1 MIRLNPYIF
10 KYAFSYLLRHR
21 AKNSFIFLS
30 MTLLIWLVMTLFF
43 LSSGISYEL
52 AKKTEHMP
60 DIILTQTKAGRE
72 GFVDEKIVDR
82 ILEIE
87 GVSRAYAYIKAPYQF
102 KEDISFTIF
111 GVDPFE
117 EIDDPFIAHLLER
130 YNLESGSMLVS
141 HDVKEL
147 MKKAYYTKEFN
158 FIRPDGSLKRVQIAK
173 EFDTKNAPHY
183 RWLIVMSKEDARD
196 ILGLAGSEATNIAID
211 VANKLEI
218 PLIAAKLKEYYPN
231 AKVVTKKEQKLLYEQ
246 SFNFYSGTF
255 LILFSVTLLTFFII
269 IYDRLSGMSS
279 EERRE
284 IGILKAIGWRIEDV
298 LGAKF
303 YEAFF
308 IAVFSYIAGVSIA
321 YLYVFYLKAPLLGNI
336 FLHDAF
342 LQTQQFVL
350 APHIEFFYLFLVF
363 LLVVPLYFG
372 AVIIPAWRVATLDAD
387 EVMR

>member
-1 MIRLNPYIF
+1 M
-10 KYAFSYLLRHR
+10 
-21 AKNSFIFLS
+21 
-30 MTLLIWLVMTLFF
+30 MLLIWLVMTLFF
-43 LSSGISYEL
+43 LSSSISYEL
-52 AKKTEHMP
+52 TTKTEHMP

-72 GFVDEKIVDR
+72 GFVDEKIVDH

-211 VANKLEI
+211 VANKLET

-255 LILFSVTLLTFFII
+255 LILFSITLLTFFII

-342 LQTQQFVL
+342 LQTQQFSL

-363 LLVVPLYFG
+363 LLVVPLYFA